1 MQSNASPSPAA
12 PCAVFCVKWEPSNFL
27 SSSTFSDD
35 TVPPLPAS
43 RSQLMWTW
51 RIFVAAASRTNFL
64 PFAGS
69 LLEVFLTP
77 AKSIALRCPFKSWRC
92 RATCFFLFD
101 LYDSAEDDG
110 EGRGRKRESGGR
122 RTRKIGGGEMF
133 YRAGWMCVWIHR
145 HAKRKEKKKKNKW
158 GRPCVLFRRHSNEHC
173 NVFRRRLND
182 LSYA

>member
-12 PCAVFCVKWEPSNFL
+12 RRAVFCVKWEPSNFL

-43 RSQLMWTW
+43 QSQLMWTW

-64 PFAGS
+64 PFPGN

-92 RATCFFLFD
+92 RATCFFVWSLWFRGGRRGGGRR
-101 LYDSAEDDG
+101 SGKVAG
-110 EGRGRKRESGGR
+110 EGRGKLVAVKCLGGGSCPKERKKKWINEATRVFCSGG
-122 RTRKIGGGEMF
+122 TVMNTATF
-133 YRAGWMCVWIHR
+133 FA
-145 HAKRKEKKKKNKW
+145 A
-158 GRPCVLFRRHSNEHC
+158 
-173 NVFRRRLND
+173 D
-182 LSYA
+182 